1 MLFLDDYPAY
11 LSSGDE
17 SKKGECNNKPS
28 NRLIKNKK
36 GKKKKL
42 SPNVLDERITDKR
55 LKKKAIDPK
64 YNTRAK
70 SLKK

>member
-11 LSSGDE
+11 LGSGDE

-55 LKKKAIDPK
+55 PKKKAIDPK